1 MVSNPRFDFV
11 FDLLELSRIFLNPY
25 IQTLIWFCFLSSFW
39 SFFLLIFLIF
49 FLTIILY
56 NFHVFPNPSK
66 RRPGELRALVVPL
79 EKVRC
84 RLIMEM
90 CHVLLCKSLYQKS
103 IHHTVRID
111 FCVHFRDP
119 RGSSRFTLC
128 DDNCTTTVQD
138 SRSRSRST

>member
-1 MVSNPRFDFV
+1 MVSNPRFDFVYDLLYFYYTCPDLSKPCFDFV
-11 FDLLELSRIFLNPY
+11 FDLLELSDI
-25 IQTLIWFCFLSSFW
+25 
-39 SFFLLIFLIF
+39 

-56 NFHVFPNPSK
+56 HSYVFPDPSK

-84 RLIMEM
+84 RLILKM
-90 CHVLLCKSLYQKS
+90 CHVLLCQSLYQQF
-103 IHHTVRID
+103 ILHTVRID
-111 FCVHFRDP
+111 FCVQIRDP

-138 SRSRSRST
+138 SSCRSRST